1 MANCAAT
8 KQFGTVVIFL
18 LILIHWGW
26 CKDDNCDV
34 NHCKSL
40 FPTIFK
46 EFFKKG
52 TQRLCRSS
60 DDTIECI
67 NKCLQMFFPDFGF
80 VNSKTFI
87 TSEVCSYDIAY
98 EVLDCPYEILHDCDE
113 DAIEIVSKLFSNVFK
128 ASMESAC
135 HLIPLNAVYDLPV
148 TYSLNNSYLNTAACL
163 DNLPSVTS
171 NCFPQ
176 HIQNFDVNELYHCR
190 INCEK
195 LDGGTCLPSS
205 LMSDFYIPVLSLG
218 KYSCAKDSTVE
229 DTVQMQESSKSSPVT
244 YNSDISSKVNSEA
257 STTIRSDENDYY
269 IPSDEAKNDV
279 FLSDY
284 NTVEASTL
292 SYPMKIKEMGHV
304 KVQSTIHSPGMNISM
319 TSKKHPENDS
329 ILSDNAAASS
339 IESNG
344 AYKLE

>member
-1 MANCAAT
+1 
-8 KQFGTVVIFL
+8 
-18 LILIHWGW
+18 
-26 CKDDNCDV
+26 
-34 NHCKSL
+34 
-40 FPTIFK
+40 
-46 EFFKKG
+46 
-52 TQRLCRSS
+52 
-60 DDTIECI
+60 
-67 NKCLQMFFPDFGF
+67 MFFPDFGF

-98 EVLDCPYEILHDCDE
+98 DLNRHWNCISSHFHRLMTCMSISGSMVPTKNSSQTLKQLSCKKFLEVLDCPYKILHDCDE

-344 AYKLE
+344 AYKLEYYFVCLTINFITILIII